1 MLSNFVLIDQTFFC
15 GQPVAMRTSACAAST
30 KPPFNPVQ
38 PKPVGQSGVPWQHC
52 ATPLSTQTGS
62 EPRSCPKCREHQQ
75 HHTRC
80 VSVFYINIPQRF
92 CCSSQIQLSWSEQ
105 YIIRYFLPKVTFR
118 IATIVL
124 AVSLLCL
131 MLPFRSSEALCRPH
145 TAWAEVQGEEEN
157 LQERSIPK
165 RYTARRWVTDQ
176 AFPRMKLVNH
186 LSCSCI
192 LNMLDTSLQI
202 CPLHQSHLLKMRST
216 VLK

>member
-124 AVSLLCL
+124 AVSLLSHA
-131 MLPFRSSEALCRPH
+131 PFQ
-145 TAWAEVQGEEEN
+145 V
-157 LQERSIPK
+157 ERSPLQTTH
-165 RYTARRWVTDQ
+165 RLGRSPRWRRKP
-176 AFPRMKLVNH
+176 PRAVNTEEIYCKAVSYWPG
-186 LSCSCI
+186 LFQNEVS
-192 LNMLDTSLQI
+192 
-202 CPLHQSHLLKMRST
+202 
-216 VLK
+216 